1 MAELRSGDL
10 AVALREGAVG
20 AVTVGGVEVLRA
32 LTCPVRNA
40 DWGTDLTRTTEEA
53 RTEEAVTSAVDEPQD
68 DGEAVEDGVAAVA
81 APSLEAPALD
91 IDALHREAINAYR
104 SQDLDRAIDL
114 WNQIL
119 AVDPAHESARLYR
132 SQAEAL
138 KERLQ
143 RLR

>member
-1 MAELRSGDL
+1 ML
-10 AVALREGAVG
+10 ASDAAVDDEIEN
-20 AVTVGGVEVLRA
+20 VV
-32 LTCPVRNA
+32 PA
-40 DWGTDLTRTTEEA
+40 DTGTDAGGMGDAEPGA
-53 RTEEAVTSAVDEPQD
+53 GDAVTSTVEDTQDNGARVD
-68 DGEAVEDGVAAVA
+68 DGVAAIA
-81 APSLEAPALD
+81 APTID

-104 SQDLDRAIDL
+104 SQDLDRAIEL